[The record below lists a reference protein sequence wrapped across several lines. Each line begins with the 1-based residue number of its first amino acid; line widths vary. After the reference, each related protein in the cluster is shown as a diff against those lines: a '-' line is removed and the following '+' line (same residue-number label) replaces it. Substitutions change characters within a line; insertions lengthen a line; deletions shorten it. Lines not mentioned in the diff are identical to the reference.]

1 MKKIYVE
8 QIVNESKFNSV
19 HLMVVLWC
27 SFIMLCDGYDMVVF
41 GSVIPSISAEWGI
54 STSTAGFIG
63 SLGMFGALLGSL
75 VCGIL
80 ADFLGRKKVIVFC
93 FTIFT
98 TFTFLTGFAQG
109 PVDFAIFRTL
119 GGLGLGGMPPLLVAI
134 MSEYSPKTSRSML
147 VGLISSGF
155 AIGGIG
161 VALLGIVV
169 IPNLGWEWMFF
180 FGGLP
185 LLAIPFMIK
194 SMPESLAFLVVRKEN
209 DKVSHILTKLNPTY
223 VPEKEDIFEVHLPK
237 QGMPVTQ
244 LFTEKRGFSTIMFWI
259 TSFMALLVIYGLGTW
274 LPQLMVQ
281 AGYPLTSSLLFLFAL
296 NIGVMIGNITGG
308 WLADRNKPKKV
319 IAGMLILGGISL
331 SLLGFKPVMVILYLL
346 VVVAG
351 ACSNGPG
358 TTNYGYASKFYPTR
372 IRSTGVGWTSG
383 IGRIGAMVGPFFGG
397 LLLEL
402 SLPTHMNFISFAIP
416 ALLGALAISFVQDKY
431 SDFKIVSTKPV
442 QHIGTTEVNPNEV

>member
-8 QIVNESKFNSV
+8 QIVDESKFNSV
-19 HLMVVLWC
+19 HLVVVLWC
-27 SFIMLCDGYDMVVF
+27 AFIMFCDGYDMVVF
-41 GSVIPSISAEWGI
+41 GSIIPSISAEWGI
-54 STSTAGFIG
+54 STSTAGLIG
-63 SLGMFGALLGSL
+63 SLGMLGALFGSL
-75 VCGIL
+75 ICGIL
-80 ADFLGRKKVIVFC
+80 ADFWGRKRVIVFC

-109 PVDFAIFRTL
+109 PVEFAIFRTL

-134 MSEYSPKTSRSML
+134 MSEYSPKTRRSML

-155 AIGGIG
+155 AIGGI
-161 VALLGIVV
+161 VVSLLGIAV
-169 IPNLGWEWMFF
+169 IPNLGWEWMFYL
-180 FGGLP
+180 GGLP
-185 LLAIPFMIK
+185 LLALPFMMK
-194 SMPESLAFLVVRKEN
+194 HMPESLAFLVVRKEK
-209 DKVSHILTKLNPTY
+209 DKVSTILKKLNPAY
-223 VPEKEDIFEVHLPK
+223 IPQKEDVFEVHLPK
-237 QGMPVTQ
+237 QGLPVTK
-244 LFTEKRGFSTIMFWI
+244 LFTEQRGFSTIMFWI

-296 NIGVMIGNITGG
+296 NIGVMIGNISGG
-308 WLADRNKPKKV
+308 WLADKKKPKKV

-331 SLLGFKPVMVILYLL
+331 SLLGFKPGMVILYVL

-372 IRSTGVGWTSG
+372 MRSTGVGWTSG
-383 IGRIGAMVGPFFGG
+383 IGRFGAMVGPFFGG

-416 ALLGALAISFVQDKY
+416 ALLGALAVIFVQDKY
-431 SDFKIVSTKPV
+431 SDFKMPSSKPV
-442 QHIGTTEVNPNEV
+442 PQMGATEVNPHEV